1 MSVGSDTTC
10 GRSDMRRS
18 SLMPPAATLWSLLSG
33 RHAYFAIGCCGR
45 LTRAQTTCTPLSP
58 RAVAR
63 KPSCETSK
71 LMRPD
76 GCASATA
83 GRTVTETYIVNFAGI
98 TGDWNEIHTNKES
111 AERGM
116 FKQRIAHGA
125 LIFSIATGLSVRL
138 GQTADTVLAF
148 YGLDRLRFVKPTFIG
163 DTVHVR
169 QKVESKSE
177 RDQSEIGRQIPGI
190 QCVKG
195 PAYPAGANDLR
206 EAYIRRLP
214 RDADR

>member
-1 MSVGSDTTC
+1 MGKYFEDFEVGEE
-10 GRSDMRRS
+10 
-18 SLMPPAATLWSLLSG
+18 
-33 RHAYFAIGCCGR
+33 
-45 LTRAQTTCTPLSP
+45 
-58 RAVAR
+58 AV
-63 KPSCETSK
+63 
-71 LMRPD
+71 
-76 GCASATA
+76 TA
-83 GRTVTETYIVNFAGI
+83 GRTVTETDIVNFAGI
-98 TGDWNEIHTNKES
+98 TGDWNEIHTNKEL

-177 RDQSEIGRQIPGI
+177 REQSSGI
-190 QCVKG
+190 VTMLNEVIYQRDEVVISYTAKV
-195 PAYPAGANDLR
+195 LLK
-206 EAYIRRLP
+206 RRS
-214 RDADR
+214 

>member
-1 MSVGSDTTC
+1 MPREVEEWYQTMSQGRYFEDFEVGEEA
-10 GRSDMRRS
+10 M
-18 SLMPPAATLWSLLSG
+18 
-33 RHAYFAIGCCGR
+33 
-45 LTRAQTTCTPLSP
+45 
-58 RAVAR
+58 
-63 KPSCETSK
+63 
-71 LMRPD
+71 
-76 GCASATA
+76 TA
-83 GRTVTETYIVNFAGI
+83 GRTVTETDIVNFAGI
-98 TGDWNEIHTNKES
+98 TGDWNEIHTNKEL

-177 RDQSEIGRQIPGI
+177 RDQSSGI
-190 QCVKG
+190 VTMLNEVINQRDEVVISYTAKV
-195 PAYPAGANDLR
+195 LLK
-206 EAYIRRLP
+206 RRS
-214 RDADR
+214 